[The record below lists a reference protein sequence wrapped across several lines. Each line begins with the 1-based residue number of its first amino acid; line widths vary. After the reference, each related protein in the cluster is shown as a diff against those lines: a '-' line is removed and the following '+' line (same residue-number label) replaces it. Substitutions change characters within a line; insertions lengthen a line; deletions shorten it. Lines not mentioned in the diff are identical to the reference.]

1 MTTQT
6 ATSNLTVKTSKRIST
21 TVIVWLG
28 LMAWIVL
35 VKFALELFY
44 PQAFVDR
51 TQRGFFDW
59 PAIVLMGA
67 LGLVG
72 ALVAT
77 RTGFPD
83 AWDARVSN
91 RQRLLYPVVIGLGF
105 GVVYVAIDLI
115 AHYTPAVAA
124 FNGAVQQYTG
134 FVPMFLIF
142 STASIFVEII
152 YRLFPI
158 PLMLGLASNIVLRGR
173 GQKEIFWMLA
183 VLTSLLEPFGQ
194 MMYASVVPGA
204 VLALVMVNLFAL
216 NMTQATFFRRYGFFA
231 AILVRVAF
239 YLVWHALHVH

>member
-6 ATSNLTVKTSKRIST
+6 ATSNLAVKTSKRIST
-21 TVIVWLG
+21 TAIVWLA
-28 LMAWIVL
+28 LTAWVVL

-44 PQAFVDR
+44 PQAFVDK

-59 PAIVLMGA
+59 PAIGLMVA
-67 LGLVG
+67 LGLAG

-91 RQRLLYPVVIGLGF
+91 RQRLLYPVLIGLGL
-105 GVVYVAIDLI
+105 GAVHVAIDLI
-115 AHYTPAVAA
+115 APYTPAVAA

-134 FVPMFLIF
+134 FVPIFLIF
-142 STASIFVEII
+142 STAAIFVEII

-158 PLMLGLASNIVLRGR
+158 PLMLGLTSNIILRGR
-173 GQKEIFWMLA
+173 GQREIFWVLA
-183 VLTSLLEPFGQ
+183 VLTSLLEPLGQ
-194 MMYASVVPGA
+194 MMYAHVVPGA
-204 VLALVMVNLFAL
+204 VLALVMANLFAL
-216 NMTQATFFRRYGFFA
+216 NMTQAAFFRRAGFLA

-239 YLVWHALHVH
+239 YLIWHALYVH

>member
-6 ATSNLTVKTSKRIST
+6 ATSNLTVKASKRVST

-28 LMAWIVL
+28 VMAWVVL
-35 VKFALELFY
+35 VKFALELFF
-44 PQAFVDR
+44 PQAFVDK

-59 PAIVLMGA
+59 AAIGLMGA

-105 GVVYVAIDLI
+105 GVVHVAVDLI
-115 AHYTPAVAA
+115 APYASAVAA
-124 FNGAVQQYTG
+124 FNGVAQQYTG

-158 PLMLGLASNIVLRGR
+158 PMMMALTSNIILRRR
-173 GQKEIFWMLA
+173 GQKEIFWILA

-194 MMYASVVPGA
+194 LMYTSVVPGV
-204 VLALVMVNLFAL
+204 VLALVMANLFAL
-216 NMTQATFFRRYGFFA
+216 NMTQAVFFRRAGFLA

-239 YLVWHALHVH
+239 YLVWHALYVH